1 MTELVTHSKLSL
13 KSSVFVRQAAD
24 MTTDLD
30 KMIVYLTL
38 PFLNWHEFFYEH
50 LIFCPEEQMTE
61 VMLSSV
67 VEVTSDVT

>member
-1 MTELVTHSKLSL
+1 
-13 KSSVFVRQAAD
+13 

-30 KMIVYLTL
+30 KMIVNLTL
-38 PFLNWHEFFYEH
+38 PFLNRHEIFYEH